1 MKKNGRNYDNL
12 TEIAKKCNLVPHLD
26 RIGHIVEGSY
36 TLEGYEAPI
45 DLSACAED
53 EVSIL
58 KTALEQLS
66 KFIDDVYHMSIERDL
81 LD

>member
-1 MKKNGRNYDNL
+1 MKKNERNYDNL
-12 TEIAKKCNLVPHLD
+12 TEIAKKCNLVPYSN
-26 RIGHIVEGSY
+26 RFGRTFEGSY
-36 TLEGYEAPI
+36 SLQGCEAPI

-66 KFIDDVYHMSIERDL
+66 KSVDDAYHSSLERDL

>member
-1 MKKNGRNYDNL
+1 MKKNERNYDNL
-12 TEIAKKCNLVPHLD
+12 TEIAKKCNLVPHTN
-26 RIGHIVEGSY
+26 RFGRASEGVY

-53 EVSIL
+53 EISIL

-66 KFIDDVYHMSIERDL
+66 KSIDDAYHMAIESDL

>member
-1 MKKNGRNYDNL
+1 MKKNERNYDNL
-12 TEIAKKCNLVPHLD
+12 TEIAKKLNLVPHLD
-26 RIGHIVEGSY
+26 RFGNAVEGSY

-45 DLSACAED
+45 DLSACEED

-66 KFIDDVYHMSIERDL
+66 KSIDDAYHMSIERDF